1 MTLWKYCRIF
11 EVLKNKKTTIMSRNI
26 IKITDTIES
35 EMFTNGQGEKVIQ
48 LAANGRTLDEV
59 FYPEDPKE
67 EHLKSL
73 EFVGITGEEAEIIA
87 NKLIELYA

>member
-1 MTLWKYCRIF
+1 M
-11 EVLKNKKTTIMSRNI
+11 KNKKNKIMNRNI
-26 IKITDTIES
+26 IKITDAIES

-73 EFVGITGEEAEIIA
+73 EFVGITGEEAEFIA